1 MPPIV
6 IQIGLFILSLSLLI
20 VLHEFGHYITAR
32 WFKVRVLK
40 FYLFFDFLFP
50 LPEVMKFSLFKKK
63 IGDTE
68 YGIGWFPLGGYVQM
82 AGIMD
87 ESMDKEAL
95 KEPVKDYEFRAKPA
109 WQRLIILLGGII
121 VNVLLAF
128 IIYGFVLFHWGEKTM
143 PVENMTNGL
152 YAGEKAQEFGLQTG
166 DIITYVDDKKVEKVG
181 DEPLM
186 ILIQKAKEVTVLR
199 NGKTIKMSI
208 PSTFYRGIIDDLQ
221 NKEFLT
227 PAMFPVVDHLVEE
240 GNLKAAGGQ
249 VGDKIIAINN
259 QPVQY
264 FQDIP
269 PLLQCKGVKY
279 KKRNIIQI
287 LFNSKRKVERA
298 SETIAVNV
306 LRDNDT
312 IPLKVTVGEGDK
324 IGFGAPF
331 DFEMD
336 TIRYSFGEA
345 MIGGVRKSMEK
356 LDMYIDQFSL
366 IFDKDIKG
374 WKSIGGFKAIGSMF
388 PKQVDW
394 EHFWNL
400 TAFLSIML
408 AFLNLLPIPA
418 LDGGHAL
425 FTIYEM
431 IFRRP
436 PNAKF
441 MEMAQTIGMILLLIL
456 VVFANGNDFFG
467 HLINKPVD
475 PCAGM

>member
-6 IQIGLFILSLSLLI
+6 IQIFLFILSLSLLI

-128 IIYGFVLFHWGEKTM
+128 VIYGFVIFHWGEKSF
-143 PVENMTNGL
+143 PVENMTYGL
-152 YAGEKAQEFGLQTG
+152 HASEQAKSIGIQSG
-166 DIITYVDDKKVEKVG
+166 DIITYVE
-181 DEPLM
+181 DEPVNEAGEETYM
-186 ILIQKAKEVTVLR
+186 MLIKKAKEITVLR
-199 NGKTIKMSI
+199 NGETIKLPI
-208 PSTFYRGIIDDLQ
+208 EGAFYGDLI
-221 NKEFLT
+221 K
-227 PAMFPVVDHLVEE
+227 
-240 GNLKAAGGQ
+240 NLKTTPFLSPAQLAIVDTLILGGTFGEAGAQ
-249 VGDKIIAINN
+249 KGDEIISVDGS
-259 QPVQY
+259 PVAY

-269 PLLQCKGVKY
+269 PLLMCKADQ
-279 KKRNIIQI
+279 IIDI
-287 LFNSKRKVERA
+287 D
-298 SETIAVNV
+298 V
-306 LRDNDT
+306 LRGNDT
-312 IPLKVTVGEGDK
+312 IPLNVKVGEGDK
-324 IGFGAPF
+324 IGFGPRF
-331 DFEMD
+331 DFKIE
-336 TIRYSFGEA
+336 TEKYGFGTS
-345 MIGGVRKSMEK
+345 MVKGVQKSMEK

-366 IFDKDIKG
+366 MFDKDIKG
-374 WKSIGGFKAIGSMF
+374 YQQIGGFGAIGGLF
-388 PKQVDW
+388 PKTVDW
-394 EHFWNL
+394 EAFWNL

-436 PNAKF
+436 PNEKF
-441 MEMAQTIGMILLLIL
+441 MAAAQMIGMGLLLVL
-456 VVFANGNDFFG
+456 VLFANGNDLFRAFSG
-467 HLINKPVD
+467 SGVD
-475 PCAGM
+475 PCG